1 MRIRVADKNVGEVI
15 VNSKAEIG
23 KIEEYA
29 IKSLCML
36 QIMCLSPNRA
46 DPKFSQ
52 FIDILK
58 ETTGKLNRLYNGTED
73 ENNIDP
79 FEQFNDNNI

>member
-1 MRIRVADKNVGEVI
+1 MRIRIADRAVGEVI
-15 VNSKAEIG
+15 VNSNVELG

-36 QIMCLSPNRA
+36 QLMCIGTNKA
-46 DPKFSQ
+46 DPRFDE
-52 FIDILK
+52 FIKILK
-58 ETTGKLNRLYNGTED
+58 ETTARLNRLYNGTED